1 MHKNSDAPKQRLW
14 RRILLI
20 MTLLGVFYAALTTA
34 IREIAQ
40 PQLFHPN
47 QDEGAHAALMMRSNT
62 EFIEIPTAH
71 GELSGFIRKA
81 GDSPAPL
88 LLYFGGNRDN
98 ASHMIRYLADN
109 RAATFRG
116 WHLAM
121 IDYPG
126 YGLSTGRPSD
136 ASLKRMALAAYD
148 ALSSREDVTEIVV
161 LGYSIGTGPANYV
174 ASKRGVSGLILMAP
188 YAEGADLFNT
198 VLDVFHGPLKL
209 LVSYSMSSV
218 TFAEDIAVRP
228 LIFATEQD
236 ELVPYASAVR
246 LSKAYPAGCE
256 FVTVPGIRHGGFWH
270 SGLVLNGIKAYLD
283 AAAVN
288 KQLPP

>member
-1 MHKNSDAPKQRLW
+1 MHKNSDAPKQRL
-14 RRILLI
+14 RRRTLLIPILLVV
-20 MTLLGVFYAALTTA
+20 LYFALTTA

-47 QDEGAHAALMMRSNT
+47 RDESAHAALLRRSNM
-62 EFIEIPTAH
+62 EFIEIPSTQGA
-71 GELSGFIRKA
+71 LSGFMRKA
-81 GDSPAPL
+81 VDGPAPL

-98 ASHMIRYLADN
+98 AAHMIRFLADN

-136 ASLKRMALAAYD
+136 ASFKRMALAAYD
-148 ALSSREDVTEIVV
+148 ALSSRADVTEIVV

-174 ASKRGVSGLILMAP
+174 ASKRDVSGLILMAP

-218 TFAEDIAVRP
+218 TFAEDITVRP

-256 FVTVPGIRHGGFWH
+256 FVTVPGIGHGGFWH
-270 SGLVLNGIKAYLD
+270 SGLVLNGIADYLG
-283 AAAVN
+283 AIAN
-288 KQLPP
+288 PTGR